1 MQIYFLVINNA
12 TSLATHN
19 SYKGE
24 VAAKEANGTISIYPS
39 ASIAETPLVSGCY
52 MIH

>member
-24 VAAKEANGTISIYPS
+24 VAAKEANGTISTYSS
-39 ASIAETPLVSGCY
+39 ASIAENPLLAAVT
-52 MIH
+52 